1 MGVLKLGQR
10 MVVGVAGVLQLGLR
24 MAVEVVLV
32 LRGEPMNL
40 DHHRFVLFVTV
51 IRLNKTVFSL
61 ASSQFE
67 GSRNQVSM
75 FVSVELCILGLVLDV
90 APFLLYDDMFF

>member
-10 MVVGVAGVLQLGLR
+10 MVVGVAVVLQLGIR

-40 DHHRFVLFVTV
+40 DHRRFVLFVTV
-51 IRLNKTVFSL
+51 IRPDKTVFSL
-61 ASSQFE
+61 ASSRFG
-67 GSRNQVSM
+67 GS
-75 FVSVELCILGLVLDV
+75 
-90 APFLLYDDMFF
+90 